1 MNKHAYL
8 IIAHHQF
15 DLLEKIIRL
24 LDDERND
31 FYIHIDKKV
40 SNFDYDK
47 FKAIPEFSKIE
58 FVPAVSVTWGG
69 YSQIQSEINLLK
81 SAIKGN
87 YGYYHLIS
95 GADMPIKTKN
105 EIYSFFEKNNGKEFI
120 HFSSDEFIN
129 SDAMRYRVNLYHL
142 FQEKIG
148 GKKNILFVI
157 QKVLI
162 KLQKLL
168 KVSRL
173 KKIDYPVYCGAN
185 WFSITHDTASFVLS
199 KEQEAQKLLSHS
211 FCADELFLQTYFMQS
226 PCKNNLF
233 DPKAQRLNCEAN
245 LRYVDWERGNGVGNP
260 YVFKTQDF
268 DTLMNS
274 DALFARKF
282 DLNADSQICDM
293 IYNKLKQ
300 EA

>member
-40 SNFDYDK
+40 ANFDYDK
-47 FKAIPEFSKIE
+47 FKSIPQFSKIE

-81 SAIKGN
+81 SAIGGN
-87 YGYYHLIS
+87 YDYYHLIS
-95 GADMPIKTKN
+95 GADMPIKTKD
-105 EIYSFFEKNNGKEFI
+105 EIYNFFQKHNGKEFI
-120 HFSSDEFIN
+120 HFSPQEFAESDN
-129 SDAMRYRVNLYHL
+129 VKYRVNLYHL

-157 QKVLI
+157 QKILV
-162 KLQKLL
+162 KLQKLFR
-168 KVSRL
+168 VSRL
-173 KKIDYPVYCGAN
+173 KKLDYPIYCGAN
-185 WFSITHDTASFVLS
+185 WFSITHNTASFLLS
-199 KEQEAQKLLSHS
+199 KENEAKKVLSHS

-226 PCKNNLF
+226 PYKDNLF
-233 DPKAQRLNCEAN
+233 DASGLDCKANM
-245 LRYVDWERGNGVGNP
+245 RYVDWARGNGIGNP
-260 YVFKTQDF
+260 YVFTTEDF
-268 DTLMNS
+268 DTLMS
-274 DALFARKF
+274 TDALFARKF
-282 DLNADSQICDM
+282 DLNKDPAICNM
-293 IYNKLKQ
+293 IYDKLK
-300 EA
+300 